1 MRKRV
6 FYISSGRLCAYPFEK
21 GSLGEPVW
29 FGADERGLTDFSVY
43 LESVPNDPVFVLVD
57 FVEEE
62 FREDTVPHVYGRD
75 RRGLIKTKL
84 NRLFRDA
91 TYSHAVFLGR
101 TDSGR
106 RDDKMLF
113 ASLIRP
119 DLLAPWM
126 SQLSKHNVPLAGVYS
141 LALISD
147 LLFKALKIDSQ
158 HALVVS
164 AQSGG
169 LRQTFFLDKKLKIS
183 RLAILPSLE
192 PDRYASFVLSEVEK
206 IRRYLAS
213 LRHIPHDSPLD
224 VYILGDSR
232 QLEDIRR
239 QSPDSVTTRHHLIS
253 LQDAAKAVGLKGA
266 FTQNVAEAV
275 FAQAL
280 ARRSPPNQYAPESAT
295 RYFRLHRARIGLIA
309 ASILLL
315 VSAVSLSTLKFVEG
329 AIAAKEAESLRRQA
343 AFYDERYRVARA
355 RLPET
360 PMESRQIKMAVETA
374 EKLMTYKTS
383 PQKMLVTLSLGLK
396 KFPQIQLDRVRWK
409 TSIDPNAPV
418 GGQGSLDKSQ
428 RNRAAAGAA
437 PPLPEGQGGKLYQL
451 AYVRGQIFP
460 FEGNYRRALDLVN
473 GYAEVLRALPGVHHV
488 RIQSLPLDVDSSSK
502 LEGDAIRSAGTKEA
516 KFELSIAIEDKSGD
530 A

>member
-6 FYISSGRLCAYPFEK
+6 FYISSGRLCAYSYEK
-21 GSLGEPVW
+21 GSLGDPVW

-43 LESVPNDPVFVLVD
+43 LESVPNDPVYVLVD

-62 FREDTVPHVYGRD
+62 FREDTIPHVFGRD

-91 TYSHAVFLGR
+91 TYSHALFLGR
-101 TDSGR
+101 LDSGR

-126 SQLSKHNVPLAGVYS
+126 SQLAKHNVPLAGVYS

-147 LLFKALKIDSQ
+147 LLFKALKIDSG
-158 HALVVS
+158 HALIVT

-183 RLAILPSLE
+183 RLAVLPSLE
-192 PDRYASFVLSEVEK
+192 SDRYASFLLSEVEK
-206 IRRYLAS
+206 IRRYLSS
-213 LRHIPHDSPLD
+213 LRHIPNDTPLD
-224 VYILGDSR
+224 VYILGDTG

-253 LQDAAKAVGLKGA
+253 LQDAAKAVGIKGE

-280 ARRSPPNQYAPESAT
+280 ARRSPANQYAPEPAT
-295 RYFRLHRARIGLIA
+295 RYFQLHRARIGLIA

-315 VSAVSLSTLKFVEG
+315 ISAVGVSGSNFVEG
-329 AIAAKEAESLRRQA
+329 AIAAKEAESLRRQT

-360 PMESRQIKMAVETA
+360 PMESREIKRAVETA
-374 EKLMTYKTS
+374 EKLISFKTN
-383 PQKMLVTLSLGLK
+383 PRKMLVTLSLALQN
-396 KFPQIQLDRVRWK
+396 FPQLQLDRITWK
-409 TSIDPNAPV
+409 SSIDPNAPI
-418 GGQGSLDKSQ
+418 GAPGNRSAAG
-428 RNRAAAGAA
+428 RNRISGDASSLSADG
-437 PPLPEGQGGKLYQL
+437 ETRMLYQL
-451 AYVRGQIFP
+451 AVIRGQISP
-460 FEGNYRRALDLVN
+460 FDGNYRRALDLVN
-473 GYAEVLRALPGVHHV
+473 GYAEVLRGLPGVHHV
-488 RIQSLPLDVDSSSK
+488 RVQSLPLDVDSSST
-502 LEGDAIRSAGTKEA
+502 LQGDAVRSSGTKEA
-516 KFELSIAIEDKSGD
+516 NFELRIAIEDRSD
-530 A
+530 EA

>member
-6 FYISSGRLCAYPFEK
+6 FYISSGRLCAYSYEK
-21 GSLGEPVW
+21 GSLGDPVW
-29 FGADERGLTDFSVY
+29 FGAEERGLTDFSVY
-43 LESVPNDPVFVLVD
+43 LESVPNDPVYVLVD

-62 FREDTVPHVYGRD
+62 FREDTIPHVYGRD

-126 SQLSKHNVPLAGVYS
+126 SQLTKHNVPLAGVYS
-141 LALISD
+141 LALISE
-147 LLFKALKIDSQ
+147 LLFKALKIDSH
-158 HALVVS
+158 HALIVT

-169 LRQTFFLDKKLKIS
+169 LRQTYFLDKKLKIS

-192 PDRYASFVLSEVEK
+192 PDRYASFLLSEVEK
-206 IRRYLAS
+206 IRRYLSS
-213 LRHIPHDSPLD
+213 LRHIPHDTPLD
-224 VYILGDSR
+224 VYILGDSK

-253 LQDAAKAVGLKGA
+253 LQDASKAVGLKGD
-266 FTQNVAEAV
+266 FPHNVAEAV

-280 ARRSPPNQYAPESAT
+280 ARRSPPNQYAPAAAT
-295 RYFRLHRARIGLIA
+295 KYFQLHRARIGLIA
-309 ASILLL
+309 ASILLF
-315 VSAVSLSTLKFVEG
+315 VSAVGVSGFKFIEG
-329 AIAAKEAESLRRQA
+329 AIAAKEAESFRRQA

-360 PMESRQIKMAVETA
+360 PMESRQIKRAVETA
-374 EKLMTYKTS
+374 EKLMSYKTN
-383 PQKMLVTLSLGLK
+383 PQKTLVTLSFGLQ
-396 KFPQIQLDRVRWK
+396 KFPQLQLDRITWK
-409 TSIDPNAPV
+409 SSVDPNATV
-418 GGQGSLDKSQ
+418 GSQGHRGAAG
-428 RNRAAAGAA
+428 RNRSANAEKSRPRDGDART
-437 PPLPEGQGGKLYQL
+437 LYQL
-451 AYVRGQIFP
+451 AVVRGQISP
-460 FEGNYRRALDLVN
+460 FDGNYRRALDLVN
-473 GYAEVLRALPGVHHV
+473 GYAEVLRGLPGVHHV
-488 RIQSLPLDVDSSSK
+488 RIQSLPLDVDSSST
-502 LEGDAIRSAGTKEA
+502 LQGDAIRSSGAKEA
-516 KFELSIAIEDKSGD
+516 IFELRIAIEDRSGEV
-530 A
+530 

>member
-6 FYISSGRLCAYPFEK
+6 FYISSGRLCAYSYEK

-43 LESVPNDPVFVLVD
+43 LESVPNDPVYVLVD

-62 FREDTVPHVYGRD
+62 FREDTIPHVYGRD

-91 TYSHAVFLGR
+91 TYSYALLLGR

-119 DLLAPWM
+119 DMLAPWM

-141 LALISD
+141 LALISN
-147 LLFKALKIDSQ
+147 LLFKALKIDSG
-158 HALVVS
+158 HALLVT

-192 PDRYASFVLSEVEK
+192 PDRYASFLLSEVEK
-206 IRRYLAS
+206 IRRYLDS
-213 LRHIPHDSPLD
+213 LRQIPHDKPLD

-253 LQDAAKAVGLKGA
+253 LQDAAKAVGLKGE
-266 FTQNVAEAV
+266 FSTNVAEGV

-280 ARRSPPNQYAPESAT
+280 ARRPPRNQYAPESAT
-295 RYFRLHRARIGLIA
+295 RYFQLHRARLGLIA

-315 VSAVSLSTLKFVEG
+315 VSAVSMSGLKFAEG
-329 AIAAKEAESLRRQA
+329 VISAKEAESLRRQA

-360 PMESRQIKMAVETA
+360 PMESRQIKLAVETA
-374 EKLMTYKTS
+374 EKLMGYKTS
-383 PQKMLVTLSLGLK
+383 PQKMLVVLSLGLK
-396 KFPQIQLDRVRWK
+396 KLPQLQLDGVSWR
-409 TSIDPNAPV
+409 TSVNPNAPV
-418 GGQGSLDKSQ
+418 GSRADRNARA
-428 RNRAAAGAA
+428 RNRDANDEASSLPAG
-437 PPLPEGQGGKLYQL
+437 ERRTLYQL
-451 AYVRGQIFP
+451 AVVKGKVSP
-460 FEGNYRRALDLVN
+460 FDGNYRRALDLVN
-473 GYAEVLRALPGVHHV
+473 GYAEVLRGLPGVHHV
-488 RIQSLPLDVDSSSK
+488 RVQSLPLDVDSSST
-502 LEGDAIRSAGTKEA
+502 LQGDAIRSSGNKEA
-516 KFELSIAIEDKSGD
+516 NFELRVAIKDKSD
-530 A
+530 ET